1 MRRRVGALLYVI
13 GGALLLYTGTTYAR
27 GALARSD
34 ARAAWERAEA
44 QRAVRESRLIDFGE
58 TAGSVALGAPVARLV
73 IPSIGLDEIVVE
85 GVGDAEL
92 NAGPGH
98 LPGSAM
104 PGDAGNAVISAHRD
118 RHFATLG
125 GLQIGDTVYAET
137 ASGRSTWIVTKRRVV
152 GAGRPALFS
161 SKEPV
166 LTLTTCWPIRYV
178 GTAPDRL
185 LIEGRLIAGE
195 RRTRNEERGSSDLS
209 LGASSSLIPP
219 S

>member
-1 MRRRVGALLYVI
+1 MRRRVGALLYLI
-13 GGALLLYTGTTYAR
+13 GGALLLHTGSTYAR
-27 GALARSD
+27 GALARGD

-44 QRAVRESRLIDFGE
+44 QRAVRQSRLIDLGA
-58 TAGSVALGAPVARLV
+58 TGDRIARGAPVARLV

-118 RHFATLG
+118 RHFSTLG
-125 GLQIGDTVYAET
+125 DLHVGDTVFTET
-137 ASGRSTWIVTKRRVV
+137 TAGRASWIVTKRRVV
-152 GAGRPALFS
+152 GAGKPALFS
-161 SKEPV
+161 TEDPV
-166 LTLTTCWPIRYV
+166 LTLTTCWPIRYL

-185 LIEGRLIAGE
+185 IVEA
-195 RRTRNEERGSSDLS
+195 RRIDPNE
-209 LGASSSLIPP
+209 A
-219 S
+219 

>member
-1 MRRRVGALLYVI
+1 MRRRVGALLYVA
-13 GGALLLYTGTTYAR
+13 GGALLLHTGSTYAR
-27 GALARSD
+27 GALARSE

-44 QRAVRESRLIDFGE
+44 QRAVRQSRLVDFGE
-58 TAGSVALGAPVARLV
+58 QKGIIAPGAPVARLV

-98 LPGSAM
+98 LPRSAL

-118 RHFATLG
+118 RHFSSLG
-125 GLQIGDTVYAET
+125 DLQVGDTVHTET
-137 ASGRSTWIVTKRRVV
+137 TMGRSSWIVTKRRVV

-161 SKEPV
+161 SAEPI
-166 LTLTTCWPIRYV
+166 LTLTTCWPIRYL

-185 LIEGRLIAGE
+185 LIEGKLIASQL
-195 RRTRNEERGSSDLS
+195 RNEQ
-209 LGASSSLIPP
+209 
-219 S
+219 